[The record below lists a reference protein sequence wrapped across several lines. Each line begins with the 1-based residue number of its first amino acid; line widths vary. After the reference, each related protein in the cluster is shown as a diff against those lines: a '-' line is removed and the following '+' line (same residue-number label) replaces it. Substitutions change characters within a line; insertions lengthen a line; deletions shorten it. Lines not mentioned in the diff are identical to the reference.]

1 MMDAWVKPAHDD
13 ECVKS
18 TGNRYSVSAAAIAGF
33 TSANPMVDDAVVEF
47 MSITGIAK
55 G

>member
-1 MMDAWVKPAHDD
+1 MMDARVKPAHDD

-18 TGNRYSVSAAAIAGF
+18 TRNRYRVSAAAIAGF
-33 TSANPMVDDAVVEF
+33 TSANPMVDDAAVEF
-47 MSITGIAK
+47 MSITAIVK